1 MHPECVRHRGRSF
14 RRLNHKL
21 GLCFAPFAPFVV
33 SNMSDPTQRFSDRA
47 ETYVQY
53 RPSYPPALIARM
65 VERAHLIGDS
75 TLADIGSGT
84 GILTAL
90 LLPVV
95 KRVYAVEP
103 NAAMRGA
110 AEAALGGDS
119 RFTSVAAPAEA
130 TTLEAASI
138 DLITV
143 AQAFHWFDQRACR
156 REFARILRLAGMV
169 GLIWNERQT
178 DATPF
183 MADYER
189 LLKTKATDY
198 DQLKHSRVDEVA
210 IRAFFQPGTFE
221 KIEARNDQAF
231 DLPGVVGRAL
241 STSYVPNVGQP
252 GHEAFITELKRIF
265 QQHARHGQVILSQ
278 VTRLYLGRLN

>member
-1 MHPECVRHRGRSF
+1 MHPECVRQRACF
-14 RRLNHKL
+14 APWLNDKL
-21 GLCFAPFAPFVV
+21 GLCFPPFASFVV
-33 SNMSDPTQRFSDRA
+33 KLMSDPTQRFSDRA

-53 RPSYPPALIARM
+53 RPSYPPALIARIA
-65 VERAHLIGDS
+65 ERAHLNGDS

-130 TTLEAASI
+130 TTLETASI

-156 REFARILRLAGMV
+156 REFARILRPAGMV
-169 GLIWNERQT
+169 GLIWNERQS
-178 DATPF
+178 DATP
-183 MADYER
+183 
-189 LLKTKATDY
+189 
-198 DQLKHSRVDEVA
+198 
-210 IRAFFQPGTFE
+210 FE

-252 GHEAFITELKRIF
+252 GHEEFVTELKRIF
-265 QQHARHGQVILSQ
+265 QQHARHGQVIFGH
-278 VTRLYLGRLN
+278 VTRLYLGRLNPARSV